1 MSVPP
6 PSRAREHMRNWQLS
20 RGIPAGKER
29 IQLDAQFLFALLDDS
44 LRRMAGR
51 FSRDYLIETVERETE
66 SARNPGIYPRLSL
79 APGQRFASK
88 GAWILAPAGAPPRW
102 IV

>member
-1 MSVPP
+1 VPTA
-6 PSRAREHMRNWQLS
+6 SLEREHIRNWQLS
-20 RGIPAGKER
+20 RGVPAGNER
-29 IQLDAQFLFALLDDS
+29 IQLDALFLLSLLDDC

-66 SARNPGIYPRLSL
+66 TARNPGIYPRLSL

-88 GAWILAPAGAPPRW
+88 GVWILPPAGGPQW
-102 IV
+102 IVP